1 MIPPFFVSDPQ
12 SITGPYRERKAELLN
27 RRAPGNFCLRGPNS
41 NAKFLLA
48 RGEFPR
54 QFYRAKFEIAW
65 FYEWMQSKVFII
77 ICAGVMMNS
86 TGTHYRN
93 AVAQK
98 LAGVVLL
105 ILLFIPTGNVVSQA
119 RIQYAGRNIFISGIN
134 IAWVNFS
141 GDIGPNPPNLAQ
153 FQTEFQTVHSNGGN
167 VMRFWLNTNGTQT
180 PVFDAN
186 GFVTGPGPIAI
197 QSLKQILA
205 LAHQYN
211 IGLILCLWSHDMQN
225 QSQMDTAGLHRNA
238 KLLNDTAYTNA
249 YIRNALIPMV
259 DSVKGNPA
267 IVAWEIFNEPEGIT
281 NEFGWS
287 GDDHV
292 PFASIQRCV
301 NLMAGAIHRTDPTA
315 LVTSGAVTFQTLT
328 DVPTSGTVEGG
339 LNKSIGGMSAGDRQI
354 AAQAFNAR
362 HRLSMTDEEYLD
374 YIQKTSA
381 ASNSNYYR
389 DDRLKAAGGDTLGT
403 LDFYCVHYYA
413 QGTPLSPF
421 VHPAS
426 FWGLTKPIVAAEF
439 YMQATDGVPALSLYP
454 WLYNNGYA
462 GAMMWSW
469 TDFGNPVTNSAAD
482 TWTSLNYMFANYR
495 NDVITNPTTGSIY
508 VFSATPGTIE
518 KTDTTMLRWDTEP
531 GSVVKLDGSSVSVK
545 DSVLIHPL
553 VTTTYTLTASG
564 VVQDTAKFVL
574 TVLPTGR
581 IVNFK
586 ALPAQVGTGE
596 PVSLIW
602 HVVKGSA
609 VTLNGATVP
618 TSDSISVVP
627 DPANGS
633 YTLIGKGDEEDSITI
648 QLQILPPDQVDRAY
662 QAYVTASSN
671 DTVAYSF
678 SDPQHVTDGN
688 NFSRWQAASTP
699 VAQWVLLDFARTD
712 TINKVVIRWG
722 NSQYAK
728 LYYVQTSLDRTN
740 WSVIIDQENG
750 TGGTGYVETW
760 TGFNTVARYLEL
772 VMVGQG
778 SNGVYSVAE
787 ISAYG
792 SLATGVRTD
801 NSQVPVVY
809 SLSQNYPNPFN
820 PATTIKYSLANPQH
834 VKLVVY
840 DLLGRQVASLVNEKQ
855 IAGEYSVRFDA
866 RTLASGMYFYRIEA
880 GSFTQVRKMMLIK

>member
-1 MIPPFFVSDPQ
+1 M
-12 SITGPYRERKAELLN
+12 K
-27 RRAPGNFCLRGPNS
+27 
-41 NAKFLLA
+41 
-48 RGEFPR
+48 
-54 QFYRAKFEIAW
+54 
-65 FYEWMQSKVFII
+65 
-77 ICAGVMMNS
+77 S
-86 TGTHYRN
+86 TGTYFRN
-93 AVAQK
+93 TVAQK
-98 LAGVVLL
+98 FAALVLL
-105 ILLFIPTGNVVSQA
+105 FLFFIPTETVISQA
-119 RIQYAGRNIFISGIN
+119 RIPYAGRNIFISGMN
-134 IAWVNFS
+134 VAWVNFS
-141 GDIGPNPPNLAQ
+141 GDIGPNPPDLAQ

-167 VMRFWLNTNGTQT
+167 VMRFWLHTNGTQT
-180 PVFDAN
+180 PAFNAN

-225 QSQMDTAGLHRNA
+225 LSEMDTVRLHRNA
-238 KLLNDTAYTNA
+238 KLLTDTAYTNA

-267 IVAWEIFNEPEGIT
+267 VVAWEIFNEPEGIT

-287 GDDHV
+287 GDAHV
-292 PFASIQRCV
+292 PIASIQRCV
-301 NLMAGAIHRTDPTA
+301 NLMAGAIHRTDPAA

-328 DVPTSGTVEGG
+328 DVPTTGTVEGG
-339 LNKSIGGMSAGDRQI
+339 LNKSISRLSSADQQV
-354 AAQAFNAR
+354 AAQAFNSR
-362 HRLSMTDEEYLD
+362 HRLNMTGAEYLE

-381 ASNSNYYR
+381 ANNSNYYR

-421 VHPAS
+421 VHAAS

-469 TDFGNPVTNSAAD
+469 SDFGNPVTNYAAD

-508 VFSATPGTIE
+508 VFSATQSTIE
-518 KTDTTMLRWDTEP
+518 KTDTTVLRWDAEP

-545 DSVLIHPL
+545 DSMLVHPL

-564 VVQDTAKFVL
+564 VVQDTTRFVL

-581 IVNFK
+581 IVSFK
-586 ALPAQVGTGE
+586 VLPVQVGTGE
-596 PVSLIW
+596 PVSVIW

-609 VTLNGATVP
+609 VTLNGAGVP

-627 DPANGS
+627 VPANGS

-648 QLQILPPDQVDRAY
+648 QLQILSPDQVDRAY

-688 NFSRWQAASTP
+688 NFSRWQAAASP
-699 VAQWVLLDFARTD
+699 VAQWVLLEFGRTD
-712 TINKVVIRWG
+712 TINRVVIRWG

-728 LYYVQTSLDRTN
+728 LYYIQTSVDKTN
-740 WSVIIDQENG
+740 WSVIADQENG
-750 TGGTGYVETW
+750 TGGTSSVETW

-772 VMVGQG
+772 VMVGHG
-778 SNGVYSVAE
+778 SNGAYSVAE
-787 ISAYG
+787 LSAYG
-792 SLATGVRTD
+792 SPATGVRTD

-809 SLSQNYPNPFN
+809 SLAQNYPNPFN
-820 PATTIKYSLANPQH
+820 PATTIKYSLAKSDR
-834 VKLVVY
+834 VKLAVY
-840 DLLGRQVASLVNEKQ
+840 DLLGRQVASLVDGKQ
-855 IAGEYSVRFDA
+855 NAGDYVVRFDA
-866 RTLASGMYFYRIEA
+866 AALSSGMYFYRIET
-880 GSFTQVRKMMLIK
+880 GSFTQVKKMMLLK